1 MCAAETKADSEA
13 SCWVQEVAAL
23 QVKVHEANSRASG
36 AETSLA
42 DAQTRMQDLREH
54 LSQKQAIEAGL
65 LGEVHD
71 LANQLAAAHAKEQG
85 LVEKLACKHANQQ
98 KLQAQVCSLAS
109 QLNGAL
115 ASPHQVGVCCTTLHF
130 AWRFVFLYMSFSA
143 STHLKTQLV
152 QAAVK
157 PCACNVA
164 GTEWVLPNKF
174 TGDCLVCICS
184 YPACCSWSSYRMF
197 ASLVHMAVASHCP

>member
-1 MCAAETKADSEA
+1 MCAAETTADSEA

-23 QVKVHEANSRASG
+23 QVEVHEANSRASG

-42 DAQTRMQDLREH
+42 DAQTRKQDLSEH

-65 LGEVHD
+65 LGEIHD
-71 LANQLAAAHAKEQG
+71 LANQLAAAHAKEQH
-85 LVEKLACKHANQQ
+85 LVEKLACKHANQE

-130 AWRFVFLYMSFSA
+130 ACRFLFLYMSLSA

-157 PCACNVA
+157 PCAWDVA
-164 GTEWVLPNKF
+164 GTEWVLSNTF
-174 TGDCLVCICS
+174 TGDCLVCTCNC
-184 YPACCSWSSYRMF
+184 PACCSWSMYRIF
-197 ASLVHMAVASHCP
+197 ASLVQMAVASP